1 MLFFEYDD
9 YKSNDVNPKIK
20 KMTLQQFIDYIENNP
35 EHEKELHEIGDLDR
49 NILFFV
55 DDLDKIKYLIEVKGV
70 NVNQVSEYGRNPMFF
85 GKADVVE
92 FYYSKG
98 VDINAIDDDNN
109 SVYTFA
115 DLDTSKKLLEL
126 GLDLNENLISALF
139 NHHSSFID
147 ETTYDK
153 YNLLFDYGFK
163 LPETISHYELCRNK
177 KLFIDVLDRGYTIK
191 EDEYHDFFTRIIAEK
206 IDTLSILLER
216 VINTK
221 EKKDI
226 TFNNLVKNINRYNSP
241 SEYIEAAEKHLD
253 IDLHNHKINSIPWF
267 LQYKVDYSFIKL
279 MNKKKINYLGVD
291 DDGKSIIFHRNSFNE
306 IKLTLGDHF
315 ESLKK
320 KDKFGKTFA
329 EYMNGDKLADFID
342 EVYDDYIQKNYE
354 SKDLHNY
361 LRKKVLV
368 PLYAKGKLDL
378 DINKIKNYKEEFQED
393 FIEYEKKNLV
403 KELAKVKNTKIP
415 VEIKNK
421 KRI

>member
-1 MLFFEYDD
+1 MLFFEYDN
-9 YKSNDVNPKIK
+9 YEANDINPKIK
-20 KMTLQQFIDYIENNP
+20 KMTLQQFIDYVENNP
-35 EHEKELHEIGDLDR
+35 EHEKQLHEIGDSDR

-55 DDLDKIKYLIEVKGV
+55 EDLDKIKYLVEVKGV
-70 NVNQVSEYGRNPMFF
+70 NVNQVSEDERNPMFF
-85 GKADVVE
+85 READVVE
-92 FYYSKG
+92 FYHTKG
-98 VDINAIDDDNN
+98 LNINAVDDNNN

-126 GLDLNENLISALF
+126 GLDLSKNLISDLF

-153 YNLLFDYGFK
+153 YNLLFEYGFK

-191 EDEYHDFFTRIIAEK
+191 EDEYHDFFTRIVAEK

-216 VINTK
+216 VIDTK
-221 EKKDI
+221 EKKDT

-241 SEYIEAAEKHLD
+241 SIYIEAAENYLD
-253 IDLHNHKINSIPWF
+253 IDLHNHKINNIPWF
-267 LQYKVDYSFIKL
+267 LQYKIDDSFIKL
-279 MNKKKINYLGVD
+279 MNRKKINYFGVD
-291 DDGKSIIFHRNSFNE
+291 DDGRSIIFHRNSFHE
-306 IKLTLGDHF
+306 IKLILDSHF

-329 EYMNGDKLADFID
+329 EYMDENKLADFID
-342 EVYDDYIQKNYE
+342 EVYDDYIQSNYE

-361 LRKKVLV
+361 LRKKILV
-368 PLYAKGKLDL
+368 PLYAKGKLNL
-378 DINKIKNYKEEFQED
+378 DIKKIKHYKEEFQED
-393 FIEYEKKNLV
+393 FIQYEKKNLI

-415 VEIKNK
+415 DVIKNK

>member
-1 MLFFEYDD
+1 MLFFEYDN
-9 YKSNDVNPKIK
+9 YEANDINPKIK
-20 KMTLQQFIDYIENNP
+20 KMTLQQFIDYVENNP
-35 EHEKELHEIGDLDR
+35 EHEKQLHEIGDSDR

-55 DDLDKIKYLIEVKGV
+55 EDLDKIKYLVEVKGV
-70 NVNQVSEYGRNPMFF
+70 NVNQVSEDERNPMFF
-85 GKADVVE
+85 READVVE
-92 FYYSKG
+92 FYHTKG
-98 VDINAIDDDNN
+98 LNINAVDDNNN

-126 GLDLNENLISALF
+126 GLDLSKNLISDLF

-153 YNLLFDYGFK
+153 YNLLFEYGFK

-191 EDEYHDFFTRIIAEK
+191 EDEYHDFFTRIVAEK

-216 VINTK
+216 VIDTK
-221 EKKDI
+221 EKKDT

-241 SEYIEAAEKHLD
+241 SIYIEAAENYLD
-253 IDLHNHKINSIPWF
+253 IDLHNHKINNIPWF
-267 LQYKVDYSFIKL
+267 LQYKVDDSFIKL
-279 MNKKKINYLGVD
+279 MNRKKINYFGVD
-291 DDGKSIIFHRNSFNE
+291 DDGRSIIFHRNSFHE
-306 IKLTLGDHF
+306 IKLILDSHF

-329 EYMNGDKLADFID
+329 EYMDENKLADFID
-342 EVYDDYIQKNYE
+342 EVYDDYIQSNYE

-361 LRKKVLV
+361 LRKKILV
-368 PLYAKGKLDL
+368 PLYAKGKLNL
-378 DINKIKNYKEEFQED
+378 DIKKIKHYKEEFQED
-393 FIEYEKKNLV
+393 FIQYEKKNLI

-415 VEIKNK
+415 DVIKNK